1 MQIQFN
7 RKTKGQSRDQALV
20 ARRLRLKRSVTL
32 LLLASLLP
40 GAAFAID
47 DVKESTEAFLAEA
60 FGSATPQPRALDLS
74 SNVQS
79 MLMQTFGK
87 SYPQERLRYWKVGGT
102 SAWILEDIGKEGYVP
117 TTTGFIVKNGAIQ
130 AARVLIYRESR
141 GEQVA
146 DPSFTRQFVGARL
159 SGSQL
164 DRQIDGISGATLSVQ
179 MMTRLA
185 RAALTLDSV
194 AN

>member
-1 MQIQFN
+1 MNQSKFNQEQI
-7 RKTKGQSRDQALV
+7 KTRMAGMK
-20 ARRLRLKRSVTL
+20 LKRTL
-32 LLLASLLP
+32 VVVLLSSLVP

-47 DVKESTEAFLAEA
+47 DVKETTEAFLAEA
-60 FGSATPQPRALDLS
+60 FGSATPPPKALELTD
-74 SNVQS
+74 NVQS
-79 MLMQTFGK
+79 MLSQTFGK
-87 SYPQERLRYWKVGGT
+87 AYPQERLRYWKSGGT
-102 SAWILEDIGKEGYVP
+102 SAWILEDVGKDGYVP

-146 DPSFTRQFVGARL
+146 DPSFTRQFVGAHL
-159 SGSQL
+159 AGAQL
-164 DRQIDGISGATLSVQ
+164 DREIDGISGATLSVA